1 MKKFLFTLAAFLM
14 AGSLFAED
22 YLYIENI
29 AIEEEQV
36 GTDLLI
42 PVKAHFDAYVN
53 ALQCD
58 FTIPDGIQLRK
69 IAKGADATIT
79 FLDMWGEETNTAET
93 EGTIFVQKVATK
105 NFAITQTD
113 GGYWDANGDGEI
125 DPDTECYGAVK
136 WAPGDYEEMAVLTIR
151 ITANYTTGDIVVR
164 TQPACGTDTRPI
176 ETCPKGQD
184 NYHNATVTVGGQPL
198 QDLTGIIE
206 LSEVTEDG
214 HVAISYTGTED
225 VTITV
230 NGVEYTEPIQLVEG
244 TNELTVVVSAEGY
257 NDLTG
262 NYTIIWTPVPPTPEV
277 TATPTFDW
285 NSETFTI
292 TAIGAG
298 EVLMYVDGEPVANP
312 YTFEQTDVEMTYTV
326 TATAQEPGKE
336 ISEIATMT
344 VTVPAKEVTP
354 VDPEDHNVGY
364 WLVMLDKDMN
374 PKWYKLVEGDNGDYT
389 TTVAL
394 TYDIFG
400 RYNHDTGYRGDV
412 PFYFMVNGVRYGAEE
427 EEVVTNLGQ
436 ALMNP
441 LAAAEGYYTVPVG
454 YNYTLG
460 IAFETEGDGMFV
472 YAAQAGFTGVDELM
486 NGKTVANTRYFNM
499 AGQEMTEANGMTIVV
514 TTYTDGTTSAVKVMK

>member
-1 MKKFLFTLAAFLM
+1 MKKFLFTLAALLM
-14 AGSLFAED
+14 AGSLCAEEYFYMD
-22 YLYIENI
+22 NIELTQ
-29 AIEEEQV
+29 EEAAAGV
-36 GTDLLI
+36 KKVV
-42 PVKAHFDAYVN
+42 PVKAHFDYLVN
-53 ALQCD
+53 AWQVDMQLPEGVTID
-58 FTIPDGIQLRK
+58 VGTPGPDLTLTYFTMFTD
-69 IAKGADATIT
+69 
-79 FLDMWGEETNTAET
+79 EETLDEYIAET
-93 EGTIFVQKVATK
+93 TYTPELNKAQQNTRYIVSTFATPEYGEDGT
-105 NFAITQTD
+105 
-113 GGYWDANGDGEI
+113 Y
-125 DPDTECYGAVK
+125 YGALK
-136 WAPGDYEEMAVLTIR
+136 YKPGDYENMWRVRLVFPAGFQG
-151 ITANYTTGDIVVR
+151 GDIVIES
-164 TQPACGTDTRPI
+164 QPACGADNRPDM
-176 ETCPKGQD
+176 EPCPKGQD
-184 NYHNATVTVGGQPL
+184 NFHTTVVTVAGAQL

-230 NGVEYTEPIQLVEG
+230 NGVEYTEPIQLAEG

-412 PFYFMVNGVRYGAEE
+412 PFYFMVDGVRYGAEE

>member
-1 MKKFLFTLAAFLM
+1 MKKFLFTLAALLM
-14 AGSLFAED
+14 AGSLCADEYFYIDNFEVAESQ
-22 YLYIENI
+22 LGKNI
-29 AIEEEQV
+29 TV
-36 GTDLLI
+36 V
-42 PVKAHFDAYVN
+42 VKAHFDHCVQAGQVD
-53 ALQCD
+53 LTLPEG
-58 FTIPDGIQLRK
+58 FTLTK
-69 IAKGADATIT
+69 ITKGADFTDFT
-79 FLDMWGEETNTAET
+79 YFDEYGEEWNDE
-93 EGTIFVQKVATK
+93 EQIFRSSVATT
-105 NFAITQTD
+105 NFAFALSTQ
-113 GGYWDANGDGEI
+113 GYYEVDGEWL
-125 DPDTECYGAVK
+125 CYGAV
-136 WAPGDYEEMAVLTIR
+136 AFVPGDYEEMAKLTIKVADNFAGGN
-151 ITANYTTGDIVVR
+151 IIVESQPSCGENAR
-164 TQPACGTDTRPI
+164 TDLNDP
-176 ETCPKGQD
+176 CPKGQD
-184 NYHNATVTVGGQPL
+184 NFHTCIVTVEGGQQL

-374 PKWYKLVEGDNGDYT
+374 PRWYKLVEGDNGDYT

-412 PFYFMVNGVRYGAEE
+412 PFYFMVDGVRYGAEE

-486 NGKTVANTRYFNM
+486 NGKTVASTRYFNM

>member
-1 MKKFLFTLAAFLM
+1 MKKFLFTLAALLM
-14 AGSLFAED
+14 VGSISAEE
-22 YLYIENI
+22 YCYIENFEV
-29 AIEEEQV
+29 AQNQL
-36 GTDLLI
+36 GTEIDV
-42 PVKAHFDAYVN
+42 PVMAHFDCYLN
-53 ALQCD
+53 ALDVDVILPAGMTCVWAEDGADCAVDYFNAQGKPKTVYATWAASED
-58 FTIPDGIQLRK
+58 FT
-69 IAKGADATIT
+69 
-79 FLDMWGEETNTAET
+79 
-93 EGTIFVQKVATK
+93 
-105 NFAITQTD
+105 NFIAITGATTKS
-113 GGYWDANGDGEI
+113 YVEVDGEWV
-125 DPDTECYGAVK
+125 YSGAPK
-136 WAPGDYEEMAVLTIR
+136 WAPGDYEEMLVLTFAI
-151 ITANYTTGDIVVR
+151 AEDFQGGEIVVVTR
-164 TQPACGTDTRPI
+164 PACGEDVHENTA
-176 ETCPKGQD
+176 PKGQE
-184 NYHNATVTVGGQPL
+184 NFHNCIVTVEGGVQPL

-230 NGVEYTEPIQLVEG
+230 NGVEYTEPIQLAEG

-374 PKWYKLVEGDNGDYT
+374 PRWYKLVEGDNGDYT

-412 PFYFMVNGVRYGAEE
+412 PFYFMVDGVRYGAEE

-486 NGKTVANTRYFNM
+486 NGKTVASTRYFNM

>member
-1 MKKFLFTLAAFLM
+1 M
-14 AGSLFAED
+14 
-22 YLYIENI
+22 
-29 AIEEEQV
+29 
-36 GTDLLI
+36 
-42 PVKAHFDAYVN
+42 YVN
-53 ALQCD
+53 
-58 FTIPDGIQLRK
+58 
-69 IAKGADATIT
+69 
-79 FLDMWGEETNTAET
+79 
-93 EGTIFVQKVATK
+93 
-105 NFAITQTD
+105 
-113 GGYWDANGDGEI
+113 
-125 DPDTECYGAVK
+125 
-136 WAPGDYEEMAVLTIR
+136 
-151 ITANYTTGDIVVR
+151 
-164 TQPACGTDTRPI
+164 
-176 ETCPKGQD
+176 
-184 NYHNATVTVGGQPL
+184 
-198 QDLTGIIE
+198 
-206 LSEVTEDG
+206 
-214 HVAISYTGTED
+214 
-225 VTITV
+225 
-230 NGVEYTEPIQLVEG
+230 
-244 TNELTVVVSAEGY
+244 
-257 NDLTG
+257 
-262 NYTIIWTPVPPTPEV
+262 
-277 TATPTFDW
+277 
-285 NSETFTI
+285 
-292 TAIGAG
+292 
-298 EVLMYVDGEPVANP
+298 GEPVSNP

-354 VDPEDHNVGY
+354 VDPDDHNVGY

-374 PKWYKLVEGDNGDYT
+374 PRWYKLVEGDNGDYT

-412 PFYFMVNGVRYGAEE
+412 PFYFMVDGDRYGAEE

-486 NGKTVANTRYFNM
+486 NGKTVASTRYFNM

>member
-1 MKKFLFTLAAFLM
+1 MKKFLFTLAALLM
-14 AGSLFAED
+14 AGSLCADEYFYIDNFEVAESQ
-22 YLYIENI
+22 LGKNI
-29 AIEEEQV
+29 TV
-36 GTDLLI
+36 V
-42 PVKAHFDAYVN
+42 VKAHFDHCVQAGQVD
-53 ALQCD
+53 LTLPEG
-58 FTIPDGIQLRK
+58 FTLTK
-69 IAKGADATIT
+69 ITKGADFTDFT
-79 FLDMWGEETNTAET
+79 YFDEYGEEWNDE
-93 EGTIFVQKVATK
+93 EQIFRSSVATT
-105 NFAITQTD
+105 NFAFALSTQ
-113 GGYWDANGDGEI
+113 GYYEVDGEWLS
-125 DPDTECYGAVK
+125 YGAV
-136 WAPGDYEEMAVLTIR
+136 AFVPGDYEEMAKLTIKVADNFAGGN
-151 ITANYTTGDIVVR
+151 IIVESQPSCGENAR
-164 TQPACGTDTRPI
+164 TDLNDP
-176 ETCPKGQD
+176 CPKGQD
-184 NYHNATVTVGGQPL
+184 NFHTCIVTVEGGQQL

-285 NSETFTI
+285 NPETFTI

-298 EVLMYVDGEPVANP
+298 EVLMYVNGEPVSNP

-354 VDPEDHNVGY
+354 VDPDDHNVGY
-364 WLVMLDKDMN
+364 WLVTLDKN
-374 PKWYKLVEGDNGDYT
+374 NEPVWTKLQEGQNGYTKAVELQYE
-389 TTVAL
+389 V
-394 TYDIFG
+394 YG
-400 RYNHDTGYRGDV
+400 RYNHDTGYRGNV
-412 PFYFMVNGVRYGAEE
+412 PFYFMIDGVRYGADEFE
-427 EEVVTNLGQ
+427 AATVIGDAME
-436 ALMNP
+436 NP
-441 LAAAEGYYTVPVG
+441 LSEADGYYTVEVG
-454 YNYTLG
+454 YYYTLG
-460 IAFETEGDGMFV
+460 VFIDLEGNKFV
-472 YAAQAGFTGVDELM
+472 YCSRGSYTGVDELM
-486 NGKTVANTRYFNM
+486 NGKTVASTRYFNM